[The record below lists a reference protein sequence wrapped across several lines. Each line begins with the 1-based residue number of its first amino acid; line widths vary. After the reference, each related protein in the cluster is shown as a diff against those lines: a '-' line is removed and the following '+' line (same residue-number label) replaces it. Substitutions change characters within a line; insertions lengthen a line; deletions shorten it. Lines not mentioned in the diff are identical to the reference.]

1 MEHTRSFTMIGLT
14 PRRLGAALLLTLLP
28 ATACLAASDREV
40 DARFDAGWRPSK
52 AQCAFGGQTA
62 TLAAYCADLNFGRA
76 GLEVIARAVN
86 EEVLASAG
94 GEKLPCTEHVAQA
107 RARLAAYPD
116 YELKEIYSCEA
127 NPPVENGRSVC
138 HVSLMVTS
146 ASGARVV
153 LDNGHVLDPAATG
166 GVGSYTQFAS
176 RVDHHWTGDT
186 PSYVALG
193 RR

>member
-1 MEHTRSFTMIGLT
+1 MHRQTF
-14 PRRLGAALLLTLLP
+14 RRLGAALLLTTLSIGP
-28 ATACLAASDREV
+28 ALAASDAEV

-62 TLAAYCADLNFGRA
+62 KLAAYCADLNFGRE

-86 EEVLASAG
+86 AEVLASAG
-94 GEKLPCTEHVAQA
+94 GEKLPCAEHVAQV
-107 RARLAAYPD
+107 RVRLAEYPD
-116 YELKEIYSCEA
+116 YALKEIYSCDA

-153 LDNGHVLDPAATG
+153 IDNGHVLEPASTG
-166 GVGSYTQFAS
+166 GVGSYTEFAGL
-176 RVDHHWTGDT
+176 VDHHWTGDT
-186 PSYVALG
+186 PSHVALG

>member
-1 MEHTRSFTMIGLT
+1 MFGQTS
-14 PRRLGAALLLTLLP
+14 RRLGAALLLTSLSIGP
-28 ATACLAASDREV
+28 ALAASDAQV

-62 TLAAYCADLNFGRA
+62 KLAAYCADLNFGA
-76 GLEVIARAVN
+76 KGLEVVARAVN
-86 EEVLASAG
+86 EQVLASAG
-94 GEKLPCTEHVAQA
+94 GEKLPCTEHVARVRERMA
-107 RARLAAYPD
+107 EYAD
-116 YELKEIYSCEA
+116 YRVEEIYSCDA

-153 LDNGHVLDPAATG
+153 IDNGHVLDPASTG
-166 GVGSYTQFAS
+166 GVGTYAQFAS
-176 RVDHHWTGDT
+176 LVDHHWTGGT
-186 PSYVALG
+186 PDHVAFA